1 MTDEPTSPGRI
12 SLFVNGRARQV
23 DGATTLGELAVS
35 CGLDARR
42 LLVEL
47 NGETL
52 ARDTWPARTLQHG
65 DRVEF
70 IRVVAGG

>member
-1 MTDEPTSPGRI
+1 MNDVPAQGRVSI
-12 SLFVNGRARQV
+12 FVNGRARQV
-23 DGATTLGELAVS
+23 AGAMTLGELAEA
-35 CGLDARR
+35 CRLDARR

-52 ARDTWPARTLQHG
+52 PRNVWPTHPVHHG
-65 DRVEF
+65 DRIEF